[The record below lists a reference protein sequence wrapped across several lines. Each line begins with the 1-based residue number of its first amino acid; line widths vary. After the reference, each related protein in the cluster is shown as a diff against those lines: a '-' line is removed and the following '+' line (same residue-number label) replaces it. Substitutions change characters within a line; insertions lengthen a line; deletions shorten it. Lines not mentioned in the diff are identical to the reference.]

1 MRGSTGKSLRNR
13 SASNRNG
20 EQKMCLSNVYR
31 EKVDDSNLL
40 AKNVADIKI
49 EDGKIYFTDIMGIRT
64 MFDGTLQQ
72 IDLTENFIIVK

>member
-1 MRGSTGKSLRNR
+1 
-13 SASNRNG
+13 
-20 EQKMCLSNVYR
+20 MCLSNVYR

>member
-1 MRGSTGKSLRNR
+1 MS
-13 SASNRNG
+13 
-20 EQKMCLSNVYR
+20 E
-31 EKVDDSNLL
+31 EK
-40 AKNVADIKI
+40 KKHIKI

>member
-1 MRGSTGKSLRNR
+1 
-13 SASNRNG
+13 
-20 EQKMCLSNVYR
+20 MCLSNVYR

-40 AKNVADIKI
+40 AKNVADIRI